1 MFEGK
6 HKCHK
11 SNYEATE
18 ADKLMIFEQYIQEG
32 VAEDDVGEIL
42 NEKIPKAEIVGY
54 KINVPVQILRDW
66 DIGLFLFVP
75 FN

>member
-1 MFEGK
+1 
-6 HKCHK
+6 
-11 SNYEATE
+11 
-18 ADKLMIFEQYIQEG
+18 MIFEQYIQEG